1 MHKKIIFETS
11 ERNEWVIFWKKLT
24 LEIIIFTGI
33 YSTFYCAYSFV
44 SLTIFWKI
52 FNILEVV
59 KLLEDQLLALLIFS
73 SFQVVMKTLKI

>member
-1 MHKKIIFETS
+1 MSDFL
-11 ERNEWVIFWKKLT
+11 KKLT

-33 YSTFYCAYSFV
+33 YPTFYCAYLFV